1 MTLITTRTTSSR
13 MSICIYFFLL
23 FKNTQGV
30 YASLTITPLTM
41 FCDTTFERGEGGT
54 KLNNIQDRVTDYTH
68 EHNDHASIVF
78 WKDERRV
85 EPGLLND
92 DVDAK
97 DEADVG
103 QYYT

>member
-1 MTLITTRTTSSR
+1 
-13 MSICIYFFLL
+13 
-23 FKNTQGV
+23 
-30 YASLTITPLTM
+30 M

-68 EHNDHASIVF
+68 EHNDHASIVI

-97 DEADVG
+97 DEADVAFPHFLVDSG
-103 QYYT
+103 VICKHNNKLMHV